1 MKYMKQKRTT
11 ETHSLDISDKIA
23 ISYGTVNKKN
33 PVVVYLSLGCWIFT
47 NATWNN
53 KEKLISLENTI
64 RKFIK
69 TQIINDGLFCERYIL
84 DYDVCLDN
92 VFRAKRFL
100 SIDLYLKQNGTTIHS
115 VKELLPT
122 VSERTSTF
130 IDELIGNLE
139 DNDFTVTKTKK

>member
-1 MKYMKQKRTT
+1 MKQKRTT

-33 PVVVYLSLGCWIFT
+33 PVVVYLSLGCWIYSDT
-47 NATWNN
+47 IGNHKQHLINLEDTVR
-53 KEKLISLENTI
+53 KLV
-64 RKFIK
+64 K
-69 TQIINDGLFCERYIL
+69 THIINDGLFCERYIL

-100 SIDLYLKQNGTTIHS
+100 SIEIFLKQNGTTIHS

-122 VSERTSTF
+122 VSERTSNLV
-130 IDELIGNLE
+130 DELVDDLE
-139 DNDFTVTKTKK
+139 SNDFTVTKTKN